1 MVGLFG
7 NALAVVVL
15 SQVTKETQMW
25 SYCSFE
31 IICSL
36 LQKEMQQNNCF
47 NQLLIGGDLLKL
59 KVLYLQ
65 ARLEHDCTLVLEN
78 MLTLSYETIAF
89 LYPQKKRHNRQ
100 LDQDNL
106 LSMYRNGIPP
116 PYLSHNGSPKKVILY
131 NTANA

>member
-15 SQVTKETQMW
+15 SQVIKETQMW
-25 SYCSFE
+25 SFCSFE
-31 IICSL
+31 IKSFL

-65 ARLEHDCTLVLEN
+65 ARLEHDCTFVLEK
-78 MLTLSYETIAF
+78 TC
-89 LYPQKKRHNRQ
+89 
-100 LDQDNL
+100 
-106 LSMYRNGIPP
+106 
-116 PYLSHNGSPKKVILY
+116 
-131 NTANA
+131 